1 LFERADIPFKVVA
14 SGERPESVPRRALS
28 RVQPTSSEYGRQR
41 KRRIHR
47 VAQATSLRCFTDPE
61 IAERSH
67 GSLEESLVNGR
78 YESKR
83 VIIPVDCQHMTN
95 TELQD
100 KAHAAAL
107 RHLQELVV
115 ALDRRVPQIER
126 AGEIDIAH
134 DTAVLKAKAL
144 ERIAELERPA

>member
-1 LFERADIPFKVVA
+1 VLQGGRSASGGQLRRPLLRLPRPELLGDPPLYEIVVA
-14 SGERPESVPRRALS
+14 SIERL
-28 RVQPTSSEYGRQR
+28 
-41 KRRIHR
+41 
-47 VAQATSLRCFTDPE
+47 L
-61 IAERSH
+61 
-67 GSLEESLVNGR
+67 NGR

-95 TELQD
+95 TELRD

-107 RHLQELVV
+107 RHLQELVA